1 MTPVT
6 SEKGGGFKKD
16 FLSRESNSSVMFLGN
31 DSVFEDSDCIING
44 VETPGGSW
52 NPNYSSK
59 TATGD
64 ILNRSSPAV
73 SKSEAKTDKCNS
85 RLSFNETN
93 NQTVDID
100 QIDLFYSPKRVDSG
114 KRNAESSVE
123 TSTAVPNSSRA
134 DTEPVDDFDIDD
146 FDIDDFDETDI
157 PDYYEE
163 PSSVLASRDSS
174 GANTPS
180 VREGGPSKPLERK
193 TVTPTTPKPPK
204 TPNPGKFE

>member
-1 MTPVT
+1 MTPMT
-6 SEKGGGFKKD
+6 SEKGGSVKTD
-16 FLSRESNSSVMFLGN
+16 FMSRESSSSIMFLGN

-59 TATGD
+59 TSTTRD

-73 SKSEAKTDKCNS
+73 SKSEADKCYS

-93 NQTVDID
+93 NQIVDVD
-100 QIDLFYSPKRVDSG
+100 QIDLFYSPKRVDSS

-123 TSTAVPNSSRA
+123 TSTAVPSSSRA

-180 VREGGPSKPLERK
+180 VREGGPSKLLERK
-193 TVTPTTPKPPK
+193 TVTPTAPKPPK
-204 TPNPGKFE
+204 TPNPGKLE

>member
-1 MTPVT
+1 MT
-6 SEKGGGFKKD
+6 SEKGGGVKTD
-16 FLSRESNSSVMFLGN
+16 FPRCESNSSMFLGS

-52 NPNYSSK
+52 NPNCSLK
-59 TATGD
+59 TETRVD
-64 ILNRSSPAV
+64 ILNRSSAAV
-73 SKSEAKTDKCNS
+73 SKSEAKTDECYS

-93 NQTVDID
+93 NQTVDVD

-123 TSTAVPNSSRA
+123 TSSAVPNRSRA

-146 FDIDDFDETDI
+146 FDIDDFNETDI
-157 PDYYEE
+157 PDCYEE

-193 TVTPTTPKPPK
+193 TIIPTAPK
-204 TPNPGKFE
+204 TPKTPIPGKFE